1 MANVRDHISF
11 FLLPVVGHK
20 GLSNVVRA
28 FYQLLESFQGA
39 THDRVFPGVEG
50 HYKLSRLVFTFVEF
64 SYVLSELSA
73 GG

>member
-1 MANVRDHISF
+1 MLESMFHVLG
-11 FLLPVVGHK
+11 FLSPVVGHK
-20 GLSNVVRA
+20 GLSNIVRA
-28 FYQLLESFQGA
+28 FYQLLESFQGS
-39 THDRVFPGVEG
+39 THHRVFPGVEG